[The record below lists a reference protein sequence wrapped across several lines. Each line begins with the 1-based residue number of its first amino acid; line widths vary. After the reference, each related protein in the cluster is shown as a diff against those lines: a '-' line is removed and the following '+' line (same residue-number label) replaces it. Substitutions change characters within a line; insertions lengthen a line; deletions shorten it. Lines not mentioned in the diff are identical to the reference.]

1 MRRSPSV
8 VAEDTA
14 ALEVLAAAVAT
25 SLLRRMSS
33 RVAECAS
40 SEERSRASQ
49 WLTNLSMLPRA
60 SASSSAASP
69 AESAPP
75 VTQMRRSPMSMT
87 AARSVATAAS
97 SAATRK
103 RCCANAVVMLG
114 WTLEVVTLG
123 RALEVPAIALCA
135 RAEKITLTVLSG
147 TSAQRYVD
155 CA

>member
-1 MRRSPSV
+1 
-8 VAEDTA
+8 
-14 ALEVLAAAVAT
+14 
-25 SLLRRMSS
+25 
-33 RVAECAS
+33 
-40 SEERSRASQ
+40 
-49 WLTNLSMLPRA
+49 
-60 SASSSAASP
+60 
-69 AESAPP
+69 
-75 VTQMRRSPMSMT
+75 MSMT

-123 RALEVPAIALCA
+123 RALEVPAIARGFRA

-147 TSAQRYVD
+147 TSGQRCVD